1 MKREAAEMGLNVSQ
15 IAKAMAAVFIGK
27 LKDKAPDIKRYA
39 ESEAKKFGQTFS
51 MIEKL
56 FIAGKIDEE
65 EARLHL
71 EIQKNATRTVLLT
84 IEGLG
89 MLAVEEAIN
98 AALGEIK
105 RAVNTALGFSLL

>member
-1 MKREAAEMGLNVSQ
+1 MGLNISQ
-15 IAKAMAAVFIGK
+15 IAKEMTAVFVGA
-27 LKDKAPDIKRYA
+27 LRDKAPDIRRYA
-39 ESEAKKFGQTFS
+39 ESEAKKLAQTLS

-56 FIAGKIDEE
+56 ALAGKIDEE

-89 MLAVEEAIN
+89 MLAVEGAIN
-98 AALGEIK
+98 SALDVVKG
-105 RAVNTALGFSLL
+105 AVNTALGFSLL